1 MDFSKNAKYAD
12 AKILIVDDEKG
23 NIRILKRMLNSV
35 GYGNVTSTSDGQTVS
50 EIYQNDPPDLIL
62 LDIKMPHFS
71 GFDVMHSL
79 KAIEKNNYL
88 PILVLTAQYDQSTKL
103 KALEAGAKDFVH
115 KPFEISEIL
124 ARIENILEV
133 RLLHNSIRDE
143 NRTLE
148 EMVQDRTAELQK
160 SRMEVIHRLG
170 RAAEFRDNET
180 GMHVIRMSKFC
191 ERMAL
196 ASGMTKPE
204 AKLILH
210 ASPMHDIGKI
220 GIPDQILLKPGP
232 LTTEEWAVMK
242 THPEIGAL
250 LLSGSDSDVIQMAEV
265 IAYCHH
271 EHWQGSG
278 YPRGLKGEEIPLIG
292 RIVTLCD
299 IFDALTSD
307 RPYKKAWTVMAA
319 VEEIKKLRGTVL
331 DPHLVDL
338 FLELLPD
345 FMGIA
350 LQFLDNDDDLTRF
363 HPTLTPSAIPLQASM

>member
-1 MDFSKNAKYAD
+1 
-12 AKILIVDDEKG
+12 
-23 NIRILKRMLNSV
+23 
-35 GYGNVTSTSDGQTVS
+35 
-50 EIYQNDPPDLIL
+50 
-62 LDIKMPHFS
+62 
-71 GFDVMHSL
+71 
-79 KAIEKNNYL
+79 
-88 PILVLTAQYDQSTKL
+88 
-103 KALEAGAKDFVH
+103 
-115 KPFEISEIL
+115 
-124 ARIENILEV
+124 
-133 RLLHNSIRDE
+133 LLHNSIRDE